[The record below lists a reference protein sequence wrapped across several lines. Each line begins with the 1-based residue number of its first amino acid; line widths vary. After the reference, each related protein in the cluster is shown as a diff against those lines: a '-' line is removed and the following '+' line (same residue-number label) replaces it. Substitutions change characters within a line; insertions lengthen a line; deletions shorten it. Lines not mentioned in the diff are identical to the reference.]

1 MTPTLPQNRSRPKR
15 RSPMLQ
21 IVVIAV
27 LALGVVGLLIVR
39 QKQQTD

>member
-1 MTPTLPQNRSRPKR
+1 
-15 RSPMLQ
+15 MLQ